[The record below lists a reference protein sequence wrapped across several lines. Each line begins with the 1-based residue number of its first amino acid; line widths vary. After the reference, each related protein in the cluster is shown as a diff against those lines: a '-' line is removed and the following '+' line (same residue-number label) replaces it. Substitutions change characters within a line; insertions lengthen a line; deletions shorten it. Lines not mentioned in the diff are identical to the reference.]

1 MNITECLR
9 ALYSKRRKRDGSVQ
23 GIPMEPEMIEVV
35 NASAD
40 LGINTIKDAVDLMRT
55 LNLILKPM
63 ESAQV
68 YPGW

>member
-1 MNITECLR
+1 MNITGCLR
-9 ALYSKRRKRDGSVQ
+9 ALYSRRRKRDGSVR
-23 GIPMEPEMIEVV
+23 GILKEPEMVEVV

-63 ESAQV
+63 ESVQV
-68 YPGW
+68 YTGW

>member
-1 MNITECLR
+1 MNITGCLR
-9 ALYSKRRKRDGSVQ
+9 ALYSRRRKRDSSVQ
-23 GIPMEPEMIEVV
+23 GIPKEPEMIGAV

-40 LGINTIKDAVDLMRT
+40 LGRNTIKDAVDLMRT

-63 ESAQV
+63 ASVQV

>member
-1 MNITECLR
+1 MSITGCLR
-9 ALYSKRRKRDGSVQ
+9 ALYSRRTKWDGSVR
-23 GIPMEPEMIEVV
+23 GIPKEPEMVEVV

-55 LNLILKPM
+55 LNLFLKPM
-63 ESAQV
+63 ESVQV